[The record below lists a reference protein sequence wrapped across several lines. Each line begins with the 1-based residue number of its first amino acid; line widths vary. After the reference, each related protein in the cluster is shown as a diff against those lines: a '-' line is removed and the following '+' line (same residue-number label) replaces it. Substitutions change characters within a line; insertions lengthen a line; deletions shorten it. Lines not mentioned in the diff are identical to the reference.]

1 MSNKSK
7 QLGWI
12 IALGAAIFIGILV
25 YSTFQATR
33 DQYEVCMTFNGNSHC
48 ASASGTNYEDA
59 VRSAQQIDCELLA
72 NGRSQNMVCLSQQP
86 ASIRH
91 VTRSGGAPVAQ

>member
-1 MSNKSK
+1 MAGKSK
-7 QLGWI
+7 QLAWI
-12 IALGAAIFIGILV
+12 VGLGAALFIGILA
-25 YSTFQATR
+25 YSSFQATR

-48 ASASGTNYEDA
+48 ASASGTNYQEA

-72 NGRSQNMVCLSQQP
+72 NGRDQNMVCLDQQP

-91 VTRSGGAPVAQ
+91 VNQ